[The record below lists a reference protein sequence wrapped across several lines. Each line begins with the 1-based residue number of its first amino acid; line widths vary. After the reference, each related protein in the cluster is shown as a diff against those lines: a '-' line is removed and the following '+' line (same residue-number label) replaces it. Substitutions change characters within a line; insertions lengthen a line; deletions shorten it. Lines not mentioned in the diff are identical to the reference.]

1 MKSIRHYCLT
11 WVLLAAMLA
20 SPFAAAA
27 TQHDYEIATADA
39 NTGVTFRA
47 AVNAALQALASLTSG
62 VTEPSVTYAYQLWA
76 DEDNDLLKI
85 RNAANTAWV
94 TIGKLSETY
103 LGLASLAAQNEFT
116 ATQKLDGDA
125 LLLRFKDTGAS
136 GEEWAIRSDGGTFEI
151 VKNTGTEG
159 SPTWTVQTSID
170 VNALR
175 VGDGTAADI
184 RLIANNN
191 AATKPEIRYQN
202 SSSKWQ
208 YSNDGAAFSDLGIE
222 ASAVFVPV
230 RQTVLSSAVD
240 ASGYANFISIGS
252 GLAVNIDGTPTPVR
266 IAFSAGFGANGALNY
281 VGTIDSD
288 TSISSLAANT
298 TNYLFAERD
307 SGTGAVTLG
316 KVSVAPVYSYAAPSH
331 AANQYWFSIPEMV
344 MYLSNGTDTWTA
356 KQVVFIGE
364 AVTDGSTVTIVVNYA
379 LRGEYRKRQACPAAS
394 SWLSMNHNIGVLPA
408 YENVNLICTSTEYGY
423 AVGQTAAGAAIN
435 DNSNVQATLSTLKT
449 RNLAQFAFGYYL
461 VILRATDLLFSNIT
475 PAKWDIEFVFKRGW

>member
-1 MKSIRHYCLT
+1 MKRIKHLIT
-11 WVLLAAMLA
+11 WLLVAGMFMGPAIAGAA
-20 SPFAAAA
+20 
-27 TQHDYEIATADA
+27 QHDYEIATADA

-47 AVNAALQALASLTSG
+47 AVNAALQALASLSSG
-62 VTEPSVTYAYQLWA
+62 ATEPATPYAYQLWA
-76 DEDNDLLKI
+76 DSGNDLLKI
-85 RNAANTAWV
+85 RTAANDAWV
-94 TIGKLSETY
+94 TIGKLSEVY

-184 RLIANNN
+184 RLIANNA
-191 AATKPEIRYQN
+191 AATKPEIKYN
-202 SSSKWQ
+202 NTASKWQ
-208 YSNDGAAFSDLGIE
+208 YSNDGSTFSDLGIE

-230 RQTVLSSAVD
+230 RQTVLSAAVD
-240 ASGYANFISIGS
+240 AYGYANFISIGS

-266 IAFSAGFGANGALNY
+266 IAFAAGFGANGALNY

-288 TSISSLAANT
+288 TSISSLAANI
-298 TNYLFAERD
+298 TNYLLAERNT
-307 SGTGAVTLG
+307 GTGAVTLG
-316 KVSVAPVYSYAAPSH
+316 KVSVAPIYSYVAPSH
-331 AANQYWFSIPEMV
+331 GANQYWFSIPEMV

-364 AVTDGSTVTIVVNYA
+364 AVTDGSTVTSVVNYA
-379 LRGEYRKRQACPAAS
+379 LQGLYDSGWFSVSAS
-394 SWLSMNHNIGVLPA
+394 SDYSKNHNIGVPQPTITLYGAFSSLDAPA
-408 YENVNLICTSTEYGY
+408 EINFYTYISPNYMGVLRKASDSRKTFACT
-423 AVGQTAAGAAIN
+423 TATYILYDSAGWQ
-435 DNSNVQATLSTLKT
+435 NSGCYLRV
-449 RNLAQFAFGYYL
+449 FA
-461 VILRATDLLFSNIT
+461 
-475 PAKWDIEFVFKRGW
+475 KRGW